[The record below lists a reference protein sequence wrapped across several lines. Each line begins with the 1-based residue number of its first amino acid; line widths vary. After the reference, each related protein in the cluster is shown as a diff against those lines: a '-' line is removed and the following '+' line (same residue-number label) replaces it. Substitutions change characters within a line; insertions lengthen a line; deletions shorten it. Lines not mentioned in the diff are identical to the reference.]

1 MTQTLSIYMNAS
13 KSFSF
18 SRVGWLLK
26 RDFAENWKY
35 NLNVILAM
43 SLAFLLPYLYNMEMH
58 NAPWFGFDDGSLES
72 YINGYTVGFV
82 MIISFALDYFA
93 SQIMRN
99 MRTKEQRLSYLMLPA
114 TSLEKFVSRALY
126 VTLGI
131 FMMLLLASLLSEV
144 VHYLLVPLFELPEHK
159 QVCIWP
165 RVWMDIFSDI
175 NPLVLMHT
183 LFTHSLYILGGSYFR
198 KHPFI
203 KTCGLMLLV
212 NIVIGYIAIQ
222 TYHPELIERNGSW
235 LHVHKEAVSWG
246 VKIFTLCWVALN
258 WWLSYKL
265 FTRQQ
270 VVKN

>member
-1 MTQTLSIYMNAS
+1 MNANE
-13 KSFSF
+13 SFSF

-26 RDFAENWKY
+26 RDFAENWQY
-35 NLNVILAM
+35 NLNIVLAM

-58 NAPWFGFDDGSLES
+58 NAPWFGFSDGSLES
-72 YINGYTVGFV
+72 YIDGYTVGFV
-82 MIISFALDYFA
+82 MVIYFALYYFA

-131 FMMLLLASLLSEV
+131 FLMMLLASLLSEV
-144 VHYLLVPLFELPEHK
+144 VHYVLRPLFELPDNLK
-159 QVCIWP
+159 VCVWP
-165 RVWMDIFSDI
+165 RIWVDIFSDI
-175 NPLVLMHT
+175 ITPLVWLHA
-183 LFTHSLYILGGSYFR
+183 LFTHSLYILGGNYFR
-198 KHPFI
+198 KHAFL

-212 NIVIGYIAIQ
+212 NIIIGYIAIQ
-222 TYHPELIERNGSW
+222 TYHPEVVERNGLF
-235 LHVHKEAVSWG
+235 LHVHKEAASWG
-246 VKIFTLCWVALN
+246 VRIFALCWVVFN

-270 VVKN
+270 VIKN